1 METSYRFPMP
11 QSNLLLIVGHYGC
24 GKTNVAVN
32 LAMQLAD
39 SGIQVTLADL
49 DIVNPYFRAADNA
62 EELRARGI
70 NVIIPEYANSNVDIP
85 SVPPEIQSIFIS
97 LRGGASGVSILDIG
111 GDDAGATALGFYR
124 PLIGDLPYEMYC
136 VLNCYRPLIEK
147 PEDAVEMLR
156 DIEASSR
163 LRCTGLINNSNLG
176 EATDAQCITA
186 SFAYA
191 DAVAAKAGIPLAADT
206 AAADYLSR
214 EEIELLADSRR
225 LFLMRNI
232 TKNIYDRRS

>member
-1 METSYRFPMP
+1 MP

-111 GDDAGATALGFYR
+111 GDDAGATGSRF
-124 PLIGDLPYEMYC
+124 LP
-136 VLNCYRPLIEK
+136 
-147 PEDAVEMLR
+147 A
-156 DIEASSR
+156 
-163 LRCTGLINNSNLG
+163 
-176 EATDAQCITA
+176 
-186 SFAYA
+186 F
-191 DAVAAKAGIPLAADT
+191 
-206 AAADYLSR
+206 
-214 EEIELLADSRR
+214 
-225 LFLMRNI
+225 
-232 TKNIYDRRS
+232 DRRSPL